1 MRKLQYVVVLLVVV
15 SLSLG
20 AVIGMGCGEDTQYTM
35 GISQIVTH
43 PALDAIAD
51 GFKDA
56 LAEEG
61 YTEGDN
67 LEFTERNAEG
77 DMPTSQTIAQTLIS
91 MNPDLILGISTPST
105 QHLAQAQDSA
115 GTEIPIVFGA
125 LTNPVAAGILDDPE
139 HPGGHITGVHDLGP
153 IDQHVELMLEFSPNM
168 TTIGTIYNPGEA
180 NSVFQIE
187 ILQDI
192 LDTEG
197 LALLEAPV
205 STSADVL
212 AAAQSLIGRCD
223 VIYIVTDNTAVTGL
237 SAIVGVCEENDIP
250 LFTGDTTS
258 VEDGAM
264 ASIGPSF
271 YSMGLSVGKIAAR
284 ILEGENPGDIAVTG
298 GEPTLLVVNESAAA
312 RMGLTIPQSVLDRA
326 DEIITE

>member
-1 MRKLQYVVVLLVVV
+1 MRKIQYVIVLVVVV
-15 SLSLG
+15 SLCLG
-20 AVIGMGCGEDTQYTM
+20 AVIGMGCSEDKQYTI

-51 GFKDA
+51 GFKDG
-56 LAEEG
+56 LAEKG
-61 YTEGDN
+61 YKEGDN
-67 LEFTERNAEG
+67 VEYIERNAEG
-77 DMPTSQTIAQTLIS
+77 DLPTSQTIAQTLIS
-91 MNPDLILGISTPST
+91 MDPDLVLGISTPST

-115 GTEIPIVFGA
+115 GTDIPIVFGA
-125 LTNPVAAGILDDPE
+125 LTDPVAAGILDDPE

-180 NSVFQIE
+180 NSVFQIG

-197 LALLEAPV
+197 LDLLEASV

-212 AAAQSLIGRCD
+212 TAAQSLIGRCD
-223 VIYIVTDNTAVTGL
+223 VIYIVTDNTAVAGL
-237 SAIVGVCEENDIP
+237 SAIVSVCEENDIP
-250 LFTGDTTS
+250 LFTGDATS
-258 VEDGAM
+258 VADGAM

-271 YSMGLSVGKIAAR
+271 YSMGVSVGKIAAR

-298 GEPTLLVVNESAAA
+298 GEPTLLIVNESAAA
-312 RMGLTIPQSVLDRA
+312 RMGVTIPQSVLDRA
-326 DEIITE
+326 DEIIIE